1 MKTLNQKFIAAL
13 LVLLG
18 IVLLSINLGVISL
31 EIKEFFVAFYPL
43 FIVLLGLKL
52 LIDKLTKG
60 SEVLFLSLFL
70 LALGSL
76 LCLDRLNIIVFQ
88 FSMIWKLW
96 PLLIVYIGIQMF
108 LKKRPFH
115 VEIDWTYN
123 ADDEDG
129 ISFSNDDDVIGSHK
143 ERNRDSKK
151 VFTVGEMKMNK
162 QNWSVEP
169 LKLRNVV
176 GDYYF
181 DFTKAYIPDKETPI
195 HIKGMVADIKMLI
208 PEDLPVKIDAVVK
221 AGQINLFGEETRG
234 KNCRMVYESSNY
246 EMATR
251 KVYIV
256 LDVKVGDVRIDKV

>member
-1 MKTLNQKFIAAL
+1 MKTLNQKFFAVL

-43 FIVLLGLKL
+43 FIVLFGLKL

-70 LALGSL
+70 LALGGL

-108 LKKRPFH
+108 LKKRPLH

-123 ADDEDG
+123 ADDEYEKA
-129 ISFSNDDDVIGSHK
+129 FSNEEDVIRR
-143 ERNRDSKK
+143 ERNKESKK
-151 VFTVGEMKMNK
+151 VFTVGEMKMNQ

-246 EMATR
+246 EVATR
-251 KVYIV
+251 KVNIV